1 MKKIL
6 VVLLMVVLSFTML
19 FVFVGCSN
27 DKETEVP
34 EITGITAKVS
44 SDANYKVGSAFDSKY
59 ITVTASLNDK
69 TVTLNGRFEINI
81 WYAYDNNSK
90 TDVARSVAEYTG
102 TIRVREVISES
113 LDDNNDV
120 IARVLQQPT
129 CVNAK
134 IVDEGIDV
142 EVIFEILAE
151 VIGETK
157 MMVTVFNYANTYETI
172 DDDFEGDINED
183 FINDSEE

>member
-1 MKKIL
+1 MSEVREIVTRAVLAKGKKIFRIHDIVTPGRDAYSIL
-6 VVLLMVVLSFTML
+6 
-19 FVFVGCSN
+19 GCWVIN
-27 DKETEVP
+27 HE
-34 EITGITAKVS
+34 
-44 SDANYKVGSAFDSKY
+44 FD
-59 ITVTASLNDK
+59 ASLNDK

-134 IVDEGIDV
+134 IVDDGIDV

>member
-1 MKKIL
+1 MSEVREIVTRAVVAKGKKIFRVNEL
-6 VVLLMVVLSFTML
+6 VCPSNEAYSIL
-19 FVFVGCSN
+19 GCWVIN
-27 DKETEVP
+27 HE
-34 EITGITAKVS
+34 
-44 SDANYKVGSAFDSKY
+44 FD
-59 ITVTASLNDK
+59 ASLNDK

-102 TIRVREVISES
+102 TIRVREIVSES
-113 LDDNNDV
+113 VDDNNDV

-134 IVDEGIDV
+134 IVDDGIDV

-157 MMVTVFNYANTYETI
+157 MMVTVFNYSNTCDTI
-172 DDDFEGDINED
+172 DDDFEGDINE
-183 FINDSEE
+183 E